1 MNEKTSTAIH
11 WSFWVISII
20 GLIWNALGGVNYIMQ
35 TNAEFVATLP
45 DTHRAIIE
53 GRPAWATGGFALT
66 VFGGAVGCLL
76 LLLRNSA
83 AMYLF
88 IVSLLGVIVTMV
100 HTLRVGTTVI
110 EFDAAEVFVM
120 IVLPVIVAGLLLWYA
135 RHAQIRGWIK

>member
-1 MNEKTSTAIH
+1 MNEKTNTAIH

-35 TNAEFVATLP
+35 TNADFVATLP
-45 DTHRAIIE
+45 DTHRAIID

-76 LLLRNSA
+76 LLLKKSA
-83 AMYLF
+83 ATYLF

-100 HTLRVGTTVI
+100 HTIRVGTTVI
-110 EFDAAEVFVM
+110 AFSAAEIFVM

-135 RHAQIRGWIK
+135 RHVQSKGWIN